1 MVAVDPYQL
10 LGVQPTS
17 TTVEIGLAYERL
29 AVIFEPDRWAGSPSV
44 EAEAKSW
51 SAAISEALTV
61 ILRER

>member
-17 TTVEIGLAYERL
+17 TTVEIGLA
-29 AVIFEPDRWAGSPSV
+29 
-44 EAEAKSW
+44 
-51 SAAISEALTV
+51 ISEALTV